1 MSDDEERRSLHSEE
15 DDGVLSEEDGEIE
28 DGALEEIETD
38 VTGDDEKA
46 AMLEAAMMERLNA
59 KAGLVEAIMEHAGPD
74 YPAEYLYDDDDD
86 AGPPIE
92 AEEYEPVEY
101 QVTTREPS
109 SLRQIYGDGASAAV
123 ELKPELARGL
133 KLHGVHQLVT
143 WTCTDGIGMPPR
155 WAFVRNKPLVS
166 CVILVCAPGVDH
178 ARAATAAELMPN
190 IKTHLGTGV
199 PTFYDNPTAT
209 EGNVLKSALFSVP
222 TGGDG
227 EPKRGGVARPSMNDR
242 KNNKKGDG
250 ASPYGSTDARD
261 LLKRLSDGPH
271 PPEHYL
277 LSPADMAEMDYPIPT
292 LKGGKEREAAED
304 GGGEGSVGKK
314 RKKRGSR
321 RGPRGVDVVVA
332 GRVRGDA
339 AGGVWYRA

>member
-59 KAGLVEAIMEHAGPD
+59 KAGLVEAIMERAGPD

-227 EPKRGGVARPSMNDR
+227 EPKRGGVARPSNER
-242 KNNKKGDG
+242 QREKQQ
-250 ASPYGSTDARD
+250 
-261 LLKRLSDGPH
+261 
-271 PPEHYL
+271 
-277 LSPADMAEMDYPIPT
+277 
-292 LKGGKEREAAED
+292 KGGR
-304 GGGEGSVGKK
+304 SV
-314 RKKRGSR
+314 S
-321 RGPRGVDVVVA
+321 
-332 GRVRGDA
+332 VR
-339 AGGVWYRA
+339 